1 VLADRSL
8 YELAETRID
17 LVSTLQRLLSS

>member
-17 LVSTLQRLLSS
+17 LVGMLRRRLLS